1 MPGINTALEK
11 QRREQ
16 RMKIYKALS
25 ERPADESRKAA
36 LEQIARFEA
45 ALQGSKDSLGTALG
59 RWKSFDWSLS
69 EAKAQVAEGDK
80 LQAATDEAS
89 RVQRRRYYSR
99 AYVNLLGTT
108 DQLDEETA
116 AGSTWS
122 TILQQY
128 TDTAENVVK
137 KGIEKAESVVEKV
150 ADKVGDIGEKLD
162 DTTTFLTIAAGV
174 ALVAFAYGRGKR

>member
-1 MPGINTALEK
+1 MPGIDTTLEK

-16 RMKIYKALS
+16 RLKIYKALS

-36 LEQIARFEA
+36 VEQIARFEA

-89 RVQRRRYYSR
+89 RVQRRRYYAR
-99 AYVNLLGTT
+99 AYVNLLGAT
-108 DQLDEETA
+108 DQLDAETA

-128 TDTAENVVK
+128 SDTAEKVVETA
-137 KGIEKAESVVEKV
+137 IEKTEKVVEKIEQAVDEVGSTAGTLVTVV
-150 ADKVGDIGEKLD
+150 AVGLGL
-162 DTTTFLTIAAGV
+162 G
-174 ALVAFAYGRGKR
+174 LVAYGYGKGKR